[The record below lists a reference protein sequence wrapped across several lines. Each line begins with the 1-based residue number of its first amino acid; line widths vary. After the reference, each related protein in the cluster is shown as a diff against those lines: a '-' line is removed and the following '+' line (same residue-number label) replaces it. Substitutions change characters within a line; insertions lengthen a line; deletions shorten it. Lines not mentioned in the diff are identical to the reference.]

1 MMAQDLEK
9 LAVDIERPIGCISR
23 TVFWILFVV
32 YSALLGVAGW
42 AIYNNILVA
51 HPLGLSNNQKDAVIV
66 ALAVVVLGTML
77 AAITRDY
84 IRNKLYNRVDRK
96 RRSS

>member
-23 TVFWILFVV
+23 VVFWILFVV

-42 AIYNNILVA
+42 AIYNNVLLA
-51 HPLGLSNNQKDAVIV
+51 HPINLTNNQKDAVIV
-66 ALAVVVLGTML
+66 GLSVVVLGTML
-77 AAITRDY
+77 AAVTRDY
-84 IRNKLYNRVDRK
+84 IRNKLYDRVDRK
-96 RRSS
+96 RRSR